1 MNILNTYNEFNI
13 SNFDLNVDHYRGEIC
28 DGDYSF
34 GPSIRN
40 DYVLHFIVNGQG
52 KFIKVWFTNKDTR
65 NRW

>member
-52 KFIKVWFTNKDTR
+52 KFIKV
-65 NRW
+65 